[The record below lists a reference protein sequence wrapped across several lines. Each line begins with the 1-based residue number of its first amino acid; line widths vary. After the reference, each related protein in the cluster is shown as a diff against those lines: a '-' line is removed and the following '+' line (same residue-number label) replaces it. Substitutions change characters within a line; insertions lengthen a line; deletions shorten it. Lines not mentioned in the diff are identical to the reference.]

1 MFKMFA
7 ILCVL
12 SSADCRVMHEE
23 PPRLFE
29 TWADCEAASV
39 IKFRDTLLITEGTQ
53 YHSLDV
59 GCESAGESI
68 RL

>member
-23 PPRLFE
+23 PPRLYGTRAE
-29 TWADCEAASV
+29 CEAASV
-39 IKFRDTLLITEGTQ
+39 IKFRDTLLVLEGTQ
-53 YHSLDV
+53 YHSLDM
-59 GCESAGESI
+59 GCETAGNSTG
-68 RL
+68 L

>member
-12 SSADCRVMHEE
+12 SSADCRVMYED

-29 TWADCEAASV
+29 TRADCEAAAV
-39 IKFRDTLLITEGTQ
+39 IKFQETQMIMQGTQ

-59 GCESAGESI
+59 GCEVAGQHT

>member
-12 SSADCRVMHEE
+12 SSADCRVMHED

-29 TWADCEAASV
+29 TRADCEAAAV
-39 IKFRDTLLITEGTQ
+39 IKFRDTLLIMEGTQ
-53 YHSLDV
+53 YHSLNV
-59 GCESAGESI
+59 GCEIVGQHT

>member
-7 ILCVL
+7 ILCLL
-12 SSADCRVMHEE
+12 SSADCRVMHED

-29 TWADCEAASV
+29 TRAECEAASI
-39 IKFRDTLLITEGTQ
+39 IKFRETQLILEGTQ

-59 GCESAGESI
+59 GCELADPI
-68 RL
+68 